1 MKSQFSII
9 QWWSGNFRFVCVC
22 AMSLSIAR
30 DRNHKN
36 VICLNSDDFSRHLIG
51 PPPLLKID
59 AEQSK
64 SVIFLFLLFGCH
76 QKWDTEHTARHEN
89 TVIKFYFASM
99 AEKSAH
105 FGIQASFFFITRNL
119 FRNEHKQKMST
130 FYFFLTITPSAFL
143 NVHGFVL
150 LLLQR
155 FNLFAT
161 IFYSSSSVYIQSQQF
176 M

>member
-1 MKSQFSII
+1 MCHFKFRISIDI
-9 QWWSGNFRFVCVC
+9 NCWIEWNRNFRLFNDEAATFGLCVY

-76 QKWDTEHTARHEN
+76 QKWDTEHTARHKN

-130 FYFFLTITPSAFL
+130 FYFFDNHT
-143 NVHGFVL
+143 
-150 LLLQR
+150 QR
-155 FNLFAT
+155 ISKRTWFCFASFT
-161 IFYSSSSVYIQSQQF
+161 TL
-176 M
+176 